1 MLFSK
6 ESYTHQVLLESLT
19 EFFETYSDRPR
30 FSLTFLSELIH
41 ENPAY
46 VKLIDEDLSKLIQR
60 IYYEDLRFNGGNMKA
75 SSTSSYPFAN
85 TLVVL
90 FSDHG
95 PRMGDAR
102 LSVQLLTFDDK
113 MNSLSISAVE
123 TAVTSI
129 SDLNHRVTKNQWISS
144 KSITLMDSRKLV
156 PSGSER
162 DEERQQIRSR
172 LRKSLRNDLEQ
183 WWAMK
188 AKEMEKAATIEN

>member
-1 MLFSK
+1 MVVGSSHQETLDPAFVILGTRQQGVPVILR
-6 ESYTHQVLLESLT
+6 ELVLLDGFELIRMGFELPDEYTHQVLLESLT

-60 IYYEDLRFNGGNMKA
+60 IYYEDLMFNSGNMKA
-75 SSTSSYPFAN
+75 SSSSRYPFAN

-102 LSVQLLTFDDK
+102 LSVQIEFVHVDK
-113 MNSLSISAVE
+113 
-123 TAVTSI
+123 VTW
-129 SDLNHRVTKNQWISS
+129 RANQ
-144 KSITLMDSRKLV
+144 K
-156 PSGSER
+156 
-162 DEERQQIRSR
+162 RSR
-172 LRKSLRNDLEQ
+172 DFKVTALTSVLNANVRSVHKGFYTKLDN
-183 WWAMK
+183 
-188 AKEMEKAATIEN
+188 